1 MTSSAQ
7 LSTQLFCAFTKQT
20 KKKTEKKK
28 EKKRKRERKRKRKSE
43 GLKAV
48 KHRKHGFKTPANHH
62 TEYLALI
69 LVIKYISHYNHLS

>member
-7 LSTQLFCAFTKQT
+7 LSTQLLPSQ
-20 KKKTEKKK
+20 KKTQKRK
-28 EKKRKRERKRKRKSE
+28 EKDRERKSE

-48 KHRKHGFKTPANHH
+48 KHRKHGFKTANHH

>member
-7 LSTQLFCAFTKQT
+7 LSTQLFCAFTKKR
-20 KKKTEKKK
+20 KKEKKK
-28 EKKRKRERKRKRKSE
+28 EKGRERKRKSE

-48 KHRKHGFKTPANHH
+48 KHHKHGFKTANHH